1 MGRVFGQIGSFVAD
15 ISDWLS
21 VAGFLLAIWATWGV
35 RRLRKAYQDLVRGQD
50 LLEELQKAASEISD
64 AASDVEANR
73 DALLLAFVSAEATLE
88 GLKARVGEWYV
99 FWGDRG
105 DLKSD
110 IDTLRRDLK
119 GHHDNDARHIDRATA
134 MAEYRRIQRIVLRV
148 VNIQRDRRL
157 ER

>member
-1 MGRVFGQIGSFVAD
+1 MGGVFGQNGSFVAD

-21 VAGFLLAIWATWGV
+21 VVGFLLALWAAWGV
-35 RRLRKAYQDLVRGQD
+35 RKLRKAYQDLVRGQD
-50 LLEELQKAASEISD
+50 LLDELQRAASEIAD

-73 DALLLAFVSAEATLE
+73 EVLLLAFVSAEAALE
-88 GLKARVGEWYV
+88 GLKSRVGGWYV

-110 IDTLRRDLK
+110 IDKLRRDFK
-119 GHHDNDARHIDRATA
+119 GHQDNGARHVDRATA
-134 MAEYRRIQRIVLRV
+134 MVEYRRIQRIVLRV
-148 VNIQRDRRL
+148 INIQRDRRL